1 MCINRIEKVLELI
14 KTVGYKD
21 DYLKP
26 ENVIRYV
33 VNILD
38 AILTSVSS
46 DIKIS
51 K

>member
-1 MCINRIEKVLELI
+1 MCINKIEKVIELI

-26 ENVIRYV
+26 ENVLRYV
-33 VNILD
+33 VNILN
-38 AILTSVSS
+38 ALLTTISPE
-46 DIKIS
+46 IKTS